1 MLPFYATID
10 FSGSI
15 NKPYVAILAVYY
27 LIMLI
32 QRYRTP
38 PQYNLSIYYF
48 TVVSEAILF
57 WFAVVDCIT
66 AFLDFGSVDNIG
78 LFYLV
83 IGIPFVSLMYL
94 QLLWRRKMNL
104 MKTSIKAFK
113 KETDIEMYINIL
125 IELIE
130 SRDRAESRIKLEGVL
145 KLHVKN
151 CSKS

>member
-1 MLPFYATID
+1 
-10 FSGSI
+10 
-15 NKPYVAILAVYY
+15 
-27 LIMLI
+27 
-32 QRYRTP
+32 
-38 PQYNLSIYYF
+38 
-48 TVVSEAILF
+48 
-57 WFAVVDCIT
+57 
-66 AFLDFGSVDNIG
+66 
-78 LFYLV
+78 
-83 IGIPFVSLMYL
+83 
-94 QLLWRRKMNL
+94 MNL